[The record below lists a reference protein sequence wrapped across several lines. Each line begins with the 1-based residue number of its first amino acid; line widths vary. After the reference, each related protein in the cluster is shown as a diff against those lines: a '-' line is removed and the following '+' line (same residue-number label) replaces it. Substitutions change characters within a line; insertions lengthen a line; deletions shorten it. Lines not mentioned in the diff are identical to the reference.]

1 MGKLDI
7 GLENADRQNGVPI
20 EVKIGSQDGKEV
32 HKHRNPGKDLSIQSI
47 WQLMKIKTSV
57 GQFQRLKWQ
66 TNMTVRDV
74 EQGSESRCPW
84 GIGRRCWSTR
94 CVVCQIQD

>member
-1 MGKLDI
+1 METLLTAAGVVDKGRAFTMSIATYLVVNVYNLDWEHQRAR
-7 GLENADRQNGVPI
+7 LR
-20 EVKIGSQDGKEV
+20 
-32 HKHRNPGKDLSIQSI
+32 
-47 WQLMKIKTSV
+47 KIKTSV